1 MESRKYISGVMALIR
16 KYISGVM
23 ALIKRNASLPETEE
37 ETRDWIADR
46 YAALTP
52 EEREQLD
59 EWNYAEVIAMQ
70 DAHNEENL

>member
-1 MESRKYISGVMALIR
+1 MSFLKSTMNTMESR

-23 ALIKRNASLPETEE
+23 ALIKRNASFPETEE

-46 YAALTP
+46 YATLTP

>member
-1 MESRKYISGVMALIR
+1 MNFLKSTLNTMEGKR
-16 KYISGVM
+16 YISGVM
-23 ALIKRNASLPETEE
+23 ALIKRNAFPETEE

>member
-1 MESRKYISGVMALIR
+1 MSFLKSTLNTMEGRKYITGIINLFSG
-16 KYISGVM
+16 S
-23 ALIKRNASLPETEE
+23 NFPDTEE
-37 ETRDWIADR
+37 ETRDWVAEI
-46 YAALTP
+46 YASLTP